1 MSDSDVRTIG
11 ETLEK
16 IKLHEIPGATL
27 VRVGDQNDGGYVV
40 LKEISEQTDRVVSFG
55 VGNTCGFEDE
65 FCSQFGATAALYDPF
80 ITQCPPN
87 SHNFKLI
94 RKGSQ
99 QAIPK
104 AFEGCQGNS
113 LLKMDVEWSEWD
125 WLKTAKQDDL
135 TRFSQ
140 IIIELHLLT
149 GKADLTG
156 LSPYFTGVFGA
167 LFESV
172 QLGLFARYSRGL
184 DVLFENFYAFHI
196 HANNSLPVTRA
207 HYWTFPPLVE
217 LSLVRKDLA
226 PEAVPVGRAYLPTPL
241 DQPNKTDRPDILDF
255 YPLHKVA

>member
-1 MSDSDVRTIG
+1 MSDSDVRIIG

-55 VGNTCGFEDE
+55 VGNTCGFEDD
-65 FCSQFGATAALYDPF
+65 FCSRYGATAKLYDPY
-80 ITQCPPN
+80 IMECPPN

-94 RKGSQ
+94 RKSSQ
-99 QAIPK
+99 QAIPE
-104 AFEGCQGNS
+104 AFEECQGNS

-125 WLKTAKQDDL
+125 WLKGAKQGDL

-149 GKADLTG
+149 GKADLSG
-156 LSPYFTGVFGA
+156 LSPYFSMMFGIMFDRIRFD
-167 LFESV
+167 LFH
-172 QLGLFARYSRGL
+172 RYSRGL
-184 DVLFENFYAFHI
+184 DVLLENFYIYHI
-196 HANNSLPVTRA
+196 HANNSLPVTTL

-226 PEAVPVGRAYLPTPL
+226 
-241 DQPNKTDRPDILDF
+241 DR
-255 YPLHKVA
+255 KSVV